1 MALDWIY
8 LRMLFFFL
16 VVEPASAM
24 GLIIAHTWLA
34 VAGCRCR
41 AGCHGAMSSK
51 GVKKNS
57 SELELSYTPT
67 PILKIHL
74 CVSKISC

>member
-1 MALDWIY
+1 MP
-8 LRMLFFFL
+8 FFFL

-34 VAGCRCR
+34 VAGRCCR

-51 GVKKNS
+51 GVENS
-57 SELELSYTPT
+57 SEPELSYTPT
-67 PILKIHL
+67 PIF
-74 CVSKISC
+74 CF